1 MGESVLL
8 REEPEERLYKL
19 EYSSSYVIAALI
31 ETTCLKEQGFLMCC
45 FTIPGLSFTVKL
57 IVF

>member
-1 MGESVLL
+1 MRSFNSSFNRLSPKRDWMGESVLL

-31 ETTCLKEQGFLMCC
+31 ETTC
-45 FTIPGLSFTVKL
+45 V
-57 IVF
+57 

>member
-31 ETTCLKEQGFLMCC
+31 ETTC
-45 FTIPGLSFTVKL
+45 V
-57 IVF
+57 